1 MNSLELLVGT
11 TKDAIGAGYPDSKA
25 ANMLNATSD
34 KIDDLIALH
43 NHKEEIKDKIKQ
55 EEDVLSYALFPQ
67 VALKFFEQRDHQQS
81 DTPKADT
88 GTAAKTEEGGVRTLY
103 VEDLSR

>member
-43 NHKEEIKDKIKQ
+43 NHKEEIKDKEKEQPPDNILSKLIEDMNRENR
-55 EEDVLSYALFPQ
+55 EEGFTVPNEDKTPSDNPYIQP
-67 VALKFFEQRDHQQS
+67 EQS
-81 DTPKADT
+81 DDD
-88 GTAAKTEEGGVRTLY
+88 
-103 VEDLSR
+103 DLEL

>member
-43 NHKEEIKDKIKQ
+43 NHKEEIKDKEKEQPPDNILSKLIEDMNRENR
-55 EEDVLSYALFPQ
+55 EEGFTVHNEDKTPSDNPYIQP
-67 VALKFFEQRDHQQS
+67 EQS
-81 DTPKADT
+81 DDD
-88 GTAAKTEEGGVRTLY
+88 
-103 VEDLSR
+103 DLEL